1 MQEDAPRTR
10 RPSGDPRPLALE
22 MLRRNRLL
30 QAAMV
35 AALVSYGGVVALLL
49 WRGPEGPRLE
59 AGMAAWLVGL
69 SLATWSLLFWW
80 LPVLDRTGRAL
91 EARGSGSGL
100 VRMMEVV
107 ATACIVIVH
116 ALFLAIVVLRAAQ

>member
-1 MQEDAPRTR
+1 MNEDAPRTR
-10 RPSGDPRPLALE
+10 RSSGDPRPLALQ

-49 WRGPEGPRLE
+49 WQGPEGPRIE
-59 AGMAAWLVGL
+59 AGMAAWLVGM

-91 EARGSGSGL
+91 EARGSGSGVIRL
-100 VRMMEVV
+100 MEGV
-107 ATACIVIVH
+107 ATTCIVIVH
-116 ALFLAIVVLRAAQ
+116 ALFLTIVVLRAAQ